1 MSMNRITRYKQ
12 TEATVLGIIAPLAL
26 AIYTAHLALNDE
38 AVFWGRSSTVIYHGS
53 EAYFVSLLCFGLS
66 KFMCG
71 YFLLRHYRLLSI
83 TVYNVYMWVS
93 AIFMLVG
100 LVSAVVF
107 I

>member
-1 MSMNRITRYKQ
+1 MSMDRIPRYKQ
-12 TEATVLGIIAPLAL
+12 TEAMILGIIVPLAL

-53 EAYFVSLLCFGLS
+53 EAYFVSLLWFGLS
-66 KFMCG
+66 ALMCG
-71 YFLLRHYRLLSI
+71 HFLLRHYRLLSTTTHNI
-83 TVYNVYMWVS
+83 YMWTT
-93 AIFMLVG
+93 AICMVIG